1 MLGGSLE
8 LNKQKPWKVFSTV
21 LKSQYIKNKGALELM
36 HCKLVFEY
44 RRNSKNFAVQ
54 MAFCTAEFRE
64 ANSSV
69 LKESMGFWDNEK
81 RF

>member
-1 MLGGSLE
+1 
-8 LNKQKPWKVFSTV
+8 
-21 LKSQYIKNKGALELM
+21 M

-69 LKESMGFWDNEK
+69 LKESMGF
-81 RF
+81 